1 MMRMIMGLVLVLAV
15 ASVGFGQSD
24 CLFKEYDLDDL
35 AAILQREG
43 YSSIERASEQSLR
56 FMVEGAP
63 YLLVLWEDGD
73 LQMYCGVG
81 GARLAYEDINEWNL
95 DTRVATAMI
104 DAEGD
109 PVLKA
114 DLLANAG
121 INEEIVKQF
130 VGFFTHNFGP
140 KFRKFVEERNRAR

>member
-1 MMRMIMGLVLVLAV
+1 MKRTILGMVLVLAV

-35 AAILQREG
+35 AEILQREG
-43 YSSIERASEQSLR
+43 YSSIERASAQSLSFAVDGSR
-56 FMVEGAP
+56 
-63 YLLVLWEDGD
+63 YLLILWEDGD
-73 LQMYCGVG
+73 LRLYCGVA

-95 DTRVATAMI
+95 NARVATAMI
-104 DAEGD
+104 DEEGD

-114 DLLANAG
+114 DLLADAG
-121 INEEIVKQF
+121 VNEDILKQF
-130 VGFFTHNFGP
+130 VGYFTHNFGP